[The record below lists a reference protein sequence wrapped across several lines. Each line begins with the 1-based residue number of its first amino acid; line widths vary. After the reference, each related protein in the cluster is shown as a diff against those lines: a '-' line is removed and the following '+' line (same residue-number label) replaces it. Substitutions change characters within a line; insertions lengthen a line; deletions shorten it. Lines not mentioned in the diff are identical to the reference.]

1 MNSRAVKYAIVLV
14 AVLFCGIDHVTAE
27 SRSITSLDMD
37 WRFHL
42 GDAEGSQAISLDD
55 SSWRQLNVP
64 HDWSIEGPFSQDAP
78 TGGGGGYLPTGIG
91 WYRKHFR
98 LSDGADGQRVWIE
111 FDGVYEN
118 STVWVN
124 GKRLGIRP
132 FGYISF
138 HYDITDHV
146 VAGDNVVAVRVD
158 NSNQPNTRWYSGS
171 GIYRHVRLVTIDPVH
186 IEHWGQFITTPDVSE
201 GTASVL
207 VRTTLVNEGSS
218 PTKNGQIK
226 YVVVDADNKEMA
238 SGSGTYDAIAPGESE
253 EQQSSLLEVQS
264 PQLWSVENPHLYT
277 LHTTILNDGQVVD
290 EMTTTFGIRD
300 IKYDVDKGFLLNGE
314 QVKMNGVCLH
324 HAAGCVGSAVP
335 ERVWER
341 RLEVLK
347 AMGCNAIRT
356 SHNPVAPEFLDLCDR
371 MGFLVMNEAFD
382 EWLIGKTQYGY
393 HLYFDEWAQR
403 DLTDLLLRD
412 RNHPSVVMWSVGNEI
427 REQPRPNGHE
437 ILQSLVETCHRLDPT
452 RPVTLGCDNIAADGG
467 STTLPFLEGLDIVGY
482 NYVDRWHERRE
493 LYYSIDRHGHPDW
506 KFVGTE
512 STSNSGVRGN
522 YSLGRDP
529 EAVRPNYNT
538 RMIRSEQ
545 LWKFVSMHDY
555 VIGDFMWTGID
566 YLGESRWPNRNASSG
581 VIDLAGFPKDGYYF
595 YQSQWTDEPMI
606 HIFPHWNW
614 EGREGQVIP
623 VLAYTNCDAV
633 ELFLNGKSYGEK
645 RLQFPRPG
653 NSGGGNRYEERP
665 VAITTADLHLSWDIP
680 YEPGVLRVVGRR
692 GRDVVCTREIVTTG
706 APTALRLGV
715 DRNKIIADGQDVSH
729 VKVEV
734 VDADGNVVP
743 VADNLVQ
750 FEVSEPGRLIG
761 VSNGNPRDHDSFQ
774 ASQRHAFNGLCLAII
789 QSSQQPGQIRIKA
802 KAEGLTPSEIVVS
815 AESN

>member
-1 MNSRAVKYAIVLV
+1 MNGHIAKYV
-14 AVLFCGIDHVTAE
+14 AVVLAVVSCGMYCVTAE
-27 SRSITSLDMD
+27 SRGLTSLDTD

-42 GDAEGSQAISLDD
+42 GDVEGSHVTDADD

-64 HDWSIEGPFSQDAP
+64 HDWSIEGPFSQNAP

-98 LSDGADGQRVWIE
+98 LPDGANGQRVWIE

-124 GKRLGIRP
+124 AKLLGTRP

-158 NSNQPNTRWYSGS
+158 NSNQPNSRWYSGS
-171 GIYRHVRLVTIDPVH
+171 GIYRHVRLITVAPVH
-186 IEHWGQFITTPDVSE
+186 IEHWGQFITTQDVS
-201 GTASVL
+201 TDVASVA
-207 VRTTLVNEGSS
+207 VRTTLVNESSS
-218 PTKNGQIK
+218 PTRNGQIR
-226 YVVVDADNKEMA
+226 YSVVDADNKEVA
-238 SGSGTYDAIAPGESE
+238 SGTNTYDAIEPGGSAENRCSAIRVE
-253 EQQSSLLEVQS
+253 N
-264 PQLWSVENPHLYT
+264 PRLWSVETPHLYT
-277 LHTTILNDGQVVD
+277 LRTVVLNDGEVVD
-290 EMTTTFGIRD
+290 EMTATFGIRA
-300 IKYDVDKGFLLNGE
+300 IEYDVDRGFLLNGE

-324 HAAGCVGSAVP
+324 HAGGCVGAAVP
-335 ERVWER
+335 TRVWER
-341 RLEVLK
+341 RLETLK

-382 EWLIGKTQYGY
+382 EWLIGKTRYGY

-403 DLTDLLLRD
+403 DLTALLLRD

-427 REQPRPNGHE
+427 REQPRPNGYE
-437 ILQSLVETCHRLDPT
+437 VLQSLVETCHRLDPT
-452 RPVTLGCDNIAADGG
+452 RPVTLGCDNIAADSGA
-467 STTLPFLEGLDIVGY
+467 TTLAFLEGLDIVGY

-493 LYYSIDRHGHPDW
+493 LYYSIDRHDHPDW
-506 KFVGTE
+506 RFVGTE
-512 STSNSGVRGN
+512 STSVSGVRGE

-529 EAVRPNYNT
+529 ETVRPSYST
-538 RMIRSEQ
+538 RMIQSEQ
-545 LWKFVSMHDY
+545 LWKFVRMHDY

-566 YLGESRWPNRNASSG
+566 YLGESRWPSRNASSG

-623 VLAYTNCDAV
+623 VLAYTNCDAI

-653 NSGGGNRYEERP
+653 TSGRWNRYEERP
-665 VAITTADLHLSWDIP
+665 VAITTADLHLAWDIP
-680 YEPGVLRVVGRR
+680 YEPGVLRAVGRR
-692 GRDVVCTREIVTTG
+692 GRDVVCTQEIVTTG
-706 APTALRLGV
+706 PPSALRLSV
-715 DRNKIIADGQDVSH
+715 DRDRVTADGQDVAH
-729 VKVEV
+729 VQVEV
-734 VDADGNVVP
+734 LDAKGHVVP

-750 FEVSEPGRLIG
+750 FEVEGAGRLIG

-774 ASQRHAFNGLCLAII
+774 ASQRHAFNGLCLAIV
-789 QSSQQPGQIRIKA
+789 QSGRQSGQIRVRA
-802 KAEGLTPSEIVVS
+802 QSEGLTPDTVEVS
-815 AESN
+815 VR

>member
-1 MNSRAVKYAIVLV
+1 MNSRAVEYVVALA
-14 AVLFCGIDHVTAE
+14 AVLFCGMDHVIAE
-27 SRSITSLDMD
+27 TRTITSLDMD

-42 GDAEGSQAISLDD
+42 DDAEDFQVIRLDD

-64 HDWSIEGPFSQDAP
+64 HDWSIEGPFNQNAS

-98 LSDGADGQRVWIE
+98 LPNGANGQRVWIE

-124 GKRLGIRP
+124 GKRLGTRP

-138 HYDITDHV
+138 HYDITDKV
-146 VAGDNVVAVRVD
+146 VAGDNVIAVRVD

-186 IEHWGQFITTPDVSE
+186 IQHWGQFITTPDISKD
-201 GTASVL
+201 TASVL

-218 PTKNGQIK
+218 ATKNGQIK
-226 YVVVDADNKEMA
+226 YVVMDTDNKEVA
-238 SGSGTYDAIAPGESE
+238 SGIRTYGAIAPGDSE
-253 EQQSSLLEVQS
+253 EQRSPLLAVQL

-277 LHTTILNDGQVVD
+277 LRTVVLNDGEVAD
-290 EMTTTFGIRD
+290 EMTTAFGIRD

-324 HAAGCVGSAVP
+324 HDAGCVGAAVP

-341 RLEVLK
+341 RLELLK

-371 MGFLVMNEAFD
+371 MGFLVMNEVFD
-382 EWLIGKTQYGY
+382 EWLVGKTRYGY

-427 REQPRPNGHE
+427 REQTRPNGHE
-437 ILQSLVETCHRLDPT
+437 ILQPLVETCHRLDPT

-493 LYYSIDRHGHPDW
+493 LYYSIDRHDHPDW

-512 STSNSGVRGN
+512 STSNSGVRGE
-522 YSLGRDP
+522 YSLGRDL

-538 RMIRSEQ
+538 RMIQSEQ
-545 LWKFVSMHDY
+545 LWKFVRMHDY
-555 VIGDFMWTGID
+555 IIGDFMWTGID
-566 YLGESRWPNRNASSG
+566 YLGESRWPNRNSSSG

-606 HIFPHWNW
+606 HLFPHWNW

-623 VLAYTNCDAV
+623 VLAYTNCDMV

-653 NSGGGNRYEERP
+653 NSGGWNRYEERP
-665 VAITTADLHLSWDIP
+665 VAITTADLHLAWDIP
-680 YEPGVLRVVGRR
+680 YEPGVLRAVGRR
-692 GRDVVCTREIVTTG
+692 GSDVVCTREIVTTG
-706 APTALRLGV
+706 APAALRLNL

-734 VDADGNVVP
+734 VDADGHVVP
-743 VADNLVQ
+743 VADKLVQ
-750 FEVSEPGRLIG
+750 FEVTGAGQLIG

-774 ASQRHAFNGLCLAII
+774 ASQRHAFNGLCLAIV
-789 QSSQQPGQIRIKA
+789 QSNHQPGQIRIKA
-802 KAEGLTPSEIVVS
+802 EAKGLTPSVIVVS